1 MSRHTRMRRTHFPW
15 SKTTRRM
22 KPKDSPYWNC
32 PRNNFHHRWPQCQGG
47 TDDPGNLSY
56 VNFKKH
62 QAYHQLFGVMS
73 VYEVAFELN
82 KLWLPLNQILLPI
95 PTDRVVEVL
104 DVLKKMGV
112 VPFTEPIKFGITQT
126 HLDAGDKLH
135 TR

>member
-1 MSRHTRMRRTHFPW
+1 MSRRTRMRRVRFPRP
-15 SKTTRRM
+15 KATKRI
-22 KPKDSPYWNC
+22 KPKNSPYWNC

-82 KLWLPLNQILLPI
+82 KLWLPLDQVLLPI

-104 DVLKKMGV
+104 GVLEEMGV
-112 VPFTEPIKFGITQT
+112 VPFTDPIKFGITQN
-126 HLDAGDKLH
+126 HLDAGDKLYM
-135 TR
+135 R